1 MSAYVIVD
9 IDVHDAPGLEEYR
22 KQVPATVA
30 MYGGRFVVRGGKF
43 ETLEGHWQPKR
54 LVVLE
59 SPASNRPSVGTTPR
73 STARSRRCD
82 SKRRPAI

>member
-22 KQVPATVA
+22 KQVPATIA
-30 MYGGRFVVRGGKF
+30 KYGGRFVVRGGKF

-54 LVVLE
+54 LVVL
-59 SPASNRPSVGTTPR
+59 
-73 STARSRRCD
+73 
-82 SKRRPAI
+82 